1 MESFGDIYPWI
12 WVLRCQENLLS
23 AFALVFTFKLNG
35 HWQSPLKYSNSV
47 ELHLCWCGIQ
57 PFAYLSV
64 GRGEESLG
72 SSDPQENPTRGL
84 GGGLDHG
91 ADKLF
96 NGVPGW
102 LEVPGFCS
110 DSQKLGIQTQSETE
124 KSKIQLACNCMSVQG
139 LFTIPLLWLLTHNPS
154 PAPWRYLYQMCTSK
168 SWLKKVGIDSLGL

>member
-1 MESFGDIYPWI
+1 MDLSIALPRKSFISLHSGFHI
-12 WVLRCQENLLS
+12 QT
-23 AFALVFTFKLNG
+23 FTFKLNG
-35 HWQSPLKYSNSV
+35 HRQSSLKYSTSL

-72 SSDPQENPTRGL
+72 SSDPQENTTREL

-110 DSQKLGIQTQSETE
+110 DSQKLGIQTQSEIAR
-124 KSKIQLACNCMSVQG
+124 SKIQLACNCM
-139 LFTIPLLWLLTHNPS
+139 L
-154 PAPWRYLYQMCTSK
+154 R
-168 SWLKKVGIDSLGL
+168 GIYNSSALAVDT